1 MPNAVSYVCLIW
13 CLPSVHRGVSVSVWY
28 KSRDWAVIL
37 GDGCGQCG
45 STVVGKELGQVVRAA
60 LVPVPSERLGMCV
73 TKCVPARAAL
83 RQGLDVQ

>member
-1 MPNAVSYVCLIW
+1 M
-13 CLPSVHRGVSVSVWY
+13 SVWY

-45 STVVGKELGQVVRAA
+45 SRVVGKELGQAVRAA
-60 LVPVPSERLGMCV
+60 LVPVLSERLEMCA

-83 RQGLDVQ
+83 HQGPDVQ